1 MSPTYYS
8 GQHNGDFRDYRADF
22 GDENT
27 LRSNQFL
34 TIFDVLSEG
43 EIAGPANAV
52 KKALFA
58 ERYPTLHPGNWGVGT
73 DNYDREA
80 LTDVFLNET
89 PINGA
94 PSSSSPVGG
103 VMITDNENV
112 LIDNFGEV
120 ENEFK
125 YGTANQSVVS
135 KVGISS
141 TQTTNNVQT
150 EIKKDSPHTVRIT
163 TPYDTTGTDIATGSY
178 PIRITI
184 TWPSLLRQKHDTG
197 TQKGVTVSYKIE
209 YKYKDDVAY
218 TNPFQHLQVQGKS
231 KGPYS
236 RDHKIMVRKNPN
248 LYPLDILVTR
258 ITEDNKTDGLN
269 PGDSHYEKDSIQSPM
284 VWSTYTLIRDDN
296 SNYPNTAY
304 HALVV
309 DAERFGGQPPARMYK
324 IRGLKTRIPAP
335 YTDSN
340 GVTYTPAVDP
350 LTGRIEYDENY
361 VFQGSFTTATH
372 WNSDPAMLLREVLLN
387 ERFGLGEF
395 IKENQIS
402 NYDFYTV
409 SKYNS
414 ELITTQTGS
423 EPRFS
428 FNGSLQ
434 KQDNAFNVINKI
446 CSNMRVTPYWSNNSL
461 RLIQDSPQNTSYLFT
476 LSNVVEGGFSYSGT
490 PQDTKFTVVNVSFF
504 NMDTYKKDIEQVT
517 DDTTAPQSKYGIVSK
532 NVEAVGCTSRQQ
544 AHRMGR
550 ALLYSQT
557 HENEV
562 CSFTTSIAAG
572 VVCRPG
578 QVIEIADPMRQGE
591 RTAGLIKS
599 ATATETTT
607 TITIDS
613 NAKSYGSNPAS
624 LVFSSGSEL
633 SVVLS
638 NGTVETKPVS
648 GISSNVIT
656 INGVFSVLPQLNNL
670 WVYKTGTL
678 TTATWKVVS
687 VTEKDDFL
695 YDVTCI
701 PYNSGK
707 YQYIEQNI
715 KLLERKTSILNVIPQ
730 PPSNLELIE
739 NIVEINDTVI
749 NRVTLTWDRPNDR
762 TNQTQ
767 FLIQYRTES
776 DNYTRITT
784 TDTTIDI
791 DGVENGLF
799 ECKVYSMAQSGI
811 VSGSSVD
818 LSTHI
823 VGKTAVPAAPTN
835 VHFSNGVLSWSPSTD
850 LDVKIGGS
858 VCFKWTSRTT
868 GATWANSTTLIDP
881 LPGASTQ
888 VQLPSLP
895 GTVLIAFKDSGGRL
909 GAVTSTPLVDYAPTP
924 VTTAIVWEHPNF
936 NGAKTDDSGNTTL
949 EVSSNKLR
957 LISTDNFDSI
967 DNLGFDTLT
976 IGGVNVATLDE
987 VGSGVVNNGQYTFV
1001 AMRDFGAGNILPVR
1015 FKQILKTANVLAAA
1029 TIGARGTNIDEW
1041 TTFDGDVAYT
1051 PDASILVDSTDDDPA
1066 SGSATWKGYQKMT
1079 NTLLQGRGFRFKAD
1093 VTTADSSENIEIEQ
1107 LGYSVHLDQSIQ
1119 QSSTAVTSG
1128 AGAKTITFDKAFSSL
1143 YTPVVTPIG
1152 IGMATGDYYELSV
1165 TSTNFT
1171 VTFKNSSGSAIS
1183 KDFHWTATGYGQA
1196 V

>member
-8 GQHNGDFRDYRADF
+8 GQHNGDFRDYRANF
-22 GDENT
+22 GYKNT

-58 ERYPTLHPGNWGVGT
+58 ARYPNLHQGNWGVGT
-73 DNYDREA
+73 DNYNREA

-103 VMITDNENV
+103 VMITENV

-141 TQTTNNVQT
+141 TQTTANVQT
-150 EIKKDSPHTVRIT
+150 EIKQDSPHIVQIS

-184 TWPSLLRQKHDTG
+184 TWPTLYRQKHDTG
-197 TQKGVTVSYKIE
+197 SSRGVTVSYRIE
-209 YKYKDDVAY
+209 YKYKDDVDY

-236 RDHKIMVRKNPN
+236 RDHKIMARKNPD
-248 LYPLDILVTR
+248 LYPLSIKVTR

-269 PGDSHYEKDSIQSPM
+269 KDGSHYKKDSIQSPM

-372 WNSDPAMLLREVLLN
+372 WNSDPAMLLREILLN

-414 ELITTQTGS
+414 ELITTRTGV

-434 KQDNAFNVINKI
+434 RQDNAFNVINRI

-504 NMDTYKKDIEQVT
+504 NMNTYKKDIEQVT
-517 DDTTAPQSKYGIVSK
+517 DETTAPQSKYGIVSK

-599 ATATETTT
+599 ATATQTET

-633 SVVLS
+633 SIVLP

-648 GISSNVIT
+648 GISSNIIT
-656 INGVFSVLPQLNNL
+656 INGVFSVLPQSNNL

-715 KLLERKTSILNVIPQ
+715 ELPERKTSILNVIPQ
-730 PPSNLELIE
+730 PPSNLELTE
-739 NIVEINDTVI
+739 DLVEINDTVI
-749 NRVTLTWDRPNDR
+749 NRITLTWDRPSDT

-776 DNYTRITT
+776 DNYTRVTT

-850 LDVKIGGS
+850 LDVKIGGT
-858 VCFKWTSRTT
+858 VYFKWTSRTT

-888 VQLPSLP
+888 VELPSLP
-895 GTVLIAFKDSGGRL
+895 GTVLIAFEDSGGRL
-909 GAVTSTPLVDYAPTP
+909 GAVTNTPLVDYAPTP
-924 VTTAIVWEHPNF
+924 VTVAIVWEHPGF
-936 NGAKTDDSGNTTL
+936 SGAKTNL
-949 EVSSNKLR
+949 EVNSNKLR
-957 LISTDNFDSI
+957 LTTTDNFDSI
-967 DNLGFDTLT
+967 TDFNNLT
-976 IGGVNVATLDE
+976 IAGTNVETLDE
-987 VGSGVVNNGQYTFV
+987 VGSGVYNTGEYLFAAT
-1001 AMRDFGAGNILPVR
+1001 RDFGAGNILPVR
-1015 FKQILKTANVLAAA
+1015 FKQILKTANVLAGA
-1029 TIGARGTNIDEW
+1029 TIGDRGTNIDEW

-1128 AGAKTITFDKAFSSL
+1128 TGAKTITFDKAFSSL